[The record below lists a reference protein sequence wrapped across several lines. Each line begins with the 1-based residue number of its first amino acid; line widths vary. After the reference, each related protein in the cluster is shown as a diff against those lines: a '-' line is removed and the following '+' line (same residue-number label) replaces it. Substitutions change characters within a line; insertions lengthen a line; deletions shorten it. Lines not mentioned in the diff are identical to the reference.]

1 MKVESLGEITAERRF
16 ILLGDDKQE
25 ALFSRENRRRPP
37 SKQVFIAGTSS
48 TPQLREPR
56 AQFAE
61 SDTSGRFLRD
71 ADDQGDPG
79 FPVPEG
85 KKE

>member
-1 MKVESLGEITAERRF
+1 MKVESLGEIIAERRF
-16 ILLGDDKQE
+16 ILPGDDKQE
-25 ALFSRENRRRPP
+25 TLFSRENHRRPP

-48 TPQLREPR
+48 TPQLRPR

-61 SDTSGRFLRD
+61 SDKSGRFLRD

>member
-1 MKVESLGEITAERRF
+1 VKVESLGEIIAET
-16 ILLGDDKQE
+16 
-25 ALFSRENRRRPP
+25 LFSRENHRRSP

-48 TPQLREPR
+48 TPQLRPR

-61 SDTSGRFLRD
+61 SDKSGRFLRD

>member
-1 MKVESLGEITAERRF
+1 VKVESLGEIIAERRF
-16 ILLGDDKQE
+16 ILPGDDKQE
-25 ALFSRENRRRPP
+25 TLFSRENHRRSP

-48 TPQLREPR
+48 TPQLRPR

-61 SDTSGRFLRD
+61 SDKSGRFLRD

>member
-1 MKVESLGEITAERRF
+1 MKVESLGEIIAERRF

-25 ALFSRENRRRPP
+25 TLFSPENRRRSP

-48 TPQLREPR
+48 TPQLRPR

-61 SDTSGRFLRD
+61 SDKSGRFLRD

-85 KKE
+85 QKE

>member
-1 MKVESLGEITAERRF
+1 MKVESLGEIIAERRF
-16 ILLGDDKQE
+16 ILPGDDKQE

-48 TPQLREPR
+48 TPQLRPR

-61 SDTSGRFLRD
+61 SDKSGRFLRD